1 MARGRQ
7 NRGQRDTFDIASEEL
22 LAPLN
27 LNPTPVVSPFVPSF
41 AWPEVEDG
49 RSFNPD
55 RMFRDPLV
63 FSGTASSHKAV
74 SGRSFQKIGFDNPE
88 KVVRCARRSSRREVI
103 FAKRLQRRGRGG
115 SRRRN
120 YWSDVKC

>member
-1 MARGRQ
+1 MARGKS
-7 NRGQRDTFDIASEEL
+7 NRGERDASEIASLEEL
-22 LAPLN
+22 LSPIN
-27 LNPTPVVSPFVPSF
+27 ISSPVVSPLVPSF

-49 RSFNPD
+49 RAFNPD
-55 RMFRDPLV
+55 RAYRDPLV
-63 FSGTASSHKAV
+63 FSGGASSHRKV
-74 SGRSFQKIGFDNPE
+74 TGSRFQSIGFDNPE

-120 YWSDVKC
+120 YWSNVKC